1 MPKPENCPV
10 ADIDPYSREF
20 LADPYAHHE
29 KLRELG
35 PVVWFEP
42 YDLLGMA
49 RYQHVWDALGDHET
63 YCSGR
68 GVGLTDFAREE
79 PWRPPSLILEADPPL
94 HTRTRGVLAKALSTQ
109 NLSAYSQG
117 MKKQADGLV
126 TALLNETVDA
136 IPGIAEAYPLKV
148 FPDVVGLAEQGR
160 ENLLPYGNMAFNA
173 FGPRNEMFEEAFRN
187 AQPVTEWIAEQCQR
201 DALAPDRI
209 GAQIYEAV
217 DEGTVSEEEAGLLVR
232 SILTAGL
239 DTTVM
244 GIGALLYCFATNPDQ
259 WQALRANPQLARNAY
274 NETLRYLGP
283 AQTFART
290 TTRAVEVEG
299 IEIPEGQKVSLFLA
313 AANRDP
319 RRWEAPDRFDIQ
331 RKAAGHVGFG
341 HGIHVCVGQML
352 ARFETQALLSSLV
365 EQVRAIEL
373 AGDPEWRINN
383 ALHGLGRL
391 PLRLISA

>member
-136 IPGIAEAYPLKV
+136 IPAIAEAYPLKV

-187 AQPVTEWIAEQCQR
+187 AQPVTQWIAGQCQR

-259 WQALRANPQLARNAY
+259 WQALRANPPLARNAY

-331 RKAAGHVGFG
+331 RKAAG
-341 HGIHVCVGQML
+341 QL
-352 ARFETQALLSSLV
+352 ARLETQALLTSMV
-365 EQVRAIEL
+365 EQVQIIEL
-373 AGDPEWRINN
+373 TGEPEWRINN
-383 ALHGLGRL
+383 VLHGLGRL

>member
-187 AQPVTEWIAEQCQR
+187 AQPVTQWIAGQCQR

-331 RKAAGHVGFG
+331 RKAAG
-341 HGIHVCVGQML
+341 Q
-352 ARFETQALLSSLV
+352 V
-365 EQVRAIEL
+365 EQVQIIEL
-373 AGDPEWRINN
+373 TGEPEWRINN
-383 ALHGLGRL
+383 VLHGLGRL

>member
-136 IPGIAEAYPLKV
+136 IPAIAEAYPLKV

-187 AQPVTEWIAEQCQR
+187 AQPVTQWIAGQCQR

-259 WQALRANPQLARNAY
+259 WQALRANPPLA
-274 NETLRYLGP
+274 
-283 AQTFART
+283 
-290 TTRAVEVEG
+290 

-352 ARFETQALLSSLV
+352 ARLETQALLTSMV
-365 EQVRAIEL
+365 EQVQIIEL
-373 AGDPEWRINN
+373 TGEPEWRINN
-383 ALHGLGRL
+383 VLHGLGRL